1 MGDPALLPISLLS
14 DFLGRI
20 CRNESLRNTGWWTM
34 LYGTAITPLTAF
46 FGWAFWADDDNGLSG
61 MTIHKW
67 LGTSLAVI
75 LLGLLMWRLVFR
87 RKGRAPS
94 WLYLLATAL
103 AVAAMMFQGHL
114 GGQKAFGG

>member
-1 MGDPALLPISLLS
+1 
-14 DFLGRI
+14 
-20 CRNESLRNTGWWTM
+20 M